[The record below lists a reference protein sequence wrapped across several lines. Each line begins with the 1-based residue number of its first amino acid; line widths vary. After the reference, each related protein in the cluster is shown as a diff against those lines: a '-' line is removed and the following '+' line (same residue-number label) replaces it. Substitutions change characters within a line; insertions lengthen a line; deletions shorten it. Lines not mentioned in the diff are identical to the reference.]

1 MREKKKRKK
10 KKKTILS
17 SPNRHCMNTIETKN
31 RTAGERPT
39 SLIFASA
46 RSRIKSGRGAK
57 LPAEGRAVNRLYH
70 QTSKP
75 GGMKYLPW
83 DRLVYPGTAH
93 PWRSGKTTGGF
104 SPLLSFTCTVLSLP
118 PPPTPPPPFP
128 SPSRPGQTEIPIYI
142 YMERRSSLTFFFE
155 RSREGGSSCKRFS
168 KERHRSRRKMLA
180 RRKLLNKAKVY
191 IPKNVHLNWDRK
203 QHSCCSRLTL
213 NIN

>member
-1 MREKKKRKK
+1 
-10 KKKTILS
+10 
-17 SPNRHCMNTIETKN
+17 MNTIETKN

-93 PWRSGKTTGGF
+93 PWRSGKTNRRILSPAF
-104 SPLLSFTCTVLSLP
+104 FHLHSPLSHP
-118 PPPTPPPPFP
+118 PPHPPPPPPFP

-142 YMERRSSLTFFFE
+142 YMERRSSLTFFWNAPG
-155 RSREGGSSCKRFS
+155 REGAVVNDSQKSGTEAVVK
-168 KERHRSRRKMLA
+168 
-180 RRKLLNKAKVY
+180 
-191 IPKNVHLNWDRK
+191 
-203 QHSCCSRLTL
+203 CSQEESY
-213 NIN
+213 